1 MTTPPTLISVVVPTY
16 NYARYLH
23 RALDSILGQWADDLE
38 LIIVDDGSTDNT
50 AQIAQGYVSRFA
62 SVRYVY
68 QDNAGPAAARNHGI
82 SLAQGR
88 FVLPVDSDD
97 ELINGAIAV
106 LRAMV
111 KATPHAQV
119 IVGAHISVYP
129 DGRERT
135 RLPIPMP
142 SMAPRA
148 ITCRYLLEKRISFA
162 PSSILIARDL
172 MLQRPYP
179 EQLRTGEDIPVFAY
193 LLVTAEQIM
202 VTDQVI
208 ARIHKH
214 PDSLRNDRRDEE
226 ALALVMVQEVFAGLP
241 AECQPL
247 RTRYEAQRYLSLFRA
262 ALRDGD
268 HVIARRFYRRA
279 LSLSAMQ
286 ALRWVY
292 FRKAIRLLFKD

>member
-38 LIIVDDGSTDNT
+38 LIIVDDGSTDDT
-50 AQIAQGYVSRFA
+50 ARIVEQYVARHA
-62 SVRYVY
+62 RVRYVH

-111 KATPHAQV
+111 QATPHAQV

-135 RLPIPMP
+135 RLPLPVP
-142 SMAPRA
+142 AMAPRA

-162 PSSILIARDL
+162 PSSILICRDL
-172 MLQRPYP
+172 LLQRPYP

-226 ALALVMVQEVFAGLP
+226 ALALAMVREVFTGLP
-241 AECQPL
+241 PECQSL

-262 ALRDGD
+262 AVRDD
-268 HVIARRFYRRA
+268 DRSTARRFYRRA
-279 LSLSAMQ
+279 LYLSAKQ

-292 FRKAIRLLFKD
+292 VRKAIRLFFKD

>member
-1 MTTPPTLISVVVPTY
+1 MTTSPTLISVVVPTY

-68 QDNAGPAAARNHGI
+68 QDNAGPAAARNHGV

-111 KATPHAQV
+111 QATPHAQV

-135 RLPIPMP
+135 RLPVPVP
-142 SMAPRA
+142 AMAPRA

-162 PSSILIARDL
+162 PSSILICRDL
-172 MLQRPYP
+172 LLQRPYP

-193 LLVTAEQIM
+193 LLVTAERIM

-226 ALALVMVQEVFAGLP
+226 ALALAMVQEVFTGLP
-241 AECQPL
+241 PECQSL

-262 ALRDGD
+262 AVRDD
-268 HVIARRFYRRA
+268 DRSTARRFYRRA
-279 LSLSAMQ
+279 LYLSAKQ

-292 FRKAIRLLFKD
+292 VRKAIRLFFKD

>member
-1 MTTPPTLISVVVPTY
+1 MTTSPTLISVVVPTY

-68 QDNAGPAAARNHGI
+68 QDNAGPAAARNHGV

-111 KATPHAQV
+111 QATPHAQV

-135 RLPIPMP
+135 RLPVPVP
-142 SMAPRA
+142 AMAPRA

-162 PSSILIARDL
+162 PSSILICRDL
-172 MLQRPYP
+172 LLQRPYP

-226 ALALVMVQEVFAGLP
+226 ALALAMVQEVFTGLP
-241 AECQPL
+241 PECQSL

-262 ALRDGD
+262 AVRDD
-268 HVIARRFYRRA
+268 DRSTARRFYRRA
-279 LSLSAMQ
+279 LYLSAKQ

-292 FRKAIRLLFKD
+292 VRKAIRLFFKD

>member
-1 MTTPPTLISVVVPTY
+1 MTPPSTVISIVVPTY

-50 AQIAQGYVSRFA
+50 AQIVQDYVSRYP

-68 QDNAGPAAARNHGI
+68 QENAGPAAARNHGI
-82 SLAQGR
+82 SLAHGR
-88 FVLPVDSDD
+88 FILPVDSDD
-97 ELINGAIAV
+97 ELISGAIAV

-111 KATPHAQV
+111 QATPGAQV
-119 IVGAHISVYP
+119 IVGAHVSVYP
-129 DGRERT
+129 NGRERT
-135 RLPIPMP
+135 RLPVPVP
-142 SMAPRA
+142 AMAPRA
-148 ITCRYLLEKRISFA
+148 ITCRYLLQKRISFA
-162 PSSILIARDL
+162 PSSILIRRDL
-172 MLQRPYP
+172 LLQRPYP
-179 EQLRTGEDIPVFAY
+179 EKLRTGEDIPVFAY

-226 ALALVMVQEVFAGLP
+226 ALALAMVQEVFTGLP
-241 AECQPL
+241 PECQSL

-262 ALRDGD
+262 AVRDD
-268 HVIARRFYRRA
+268 DRLTARRFYRRA
-279 LSLSAMQ
+279 LYLSAMQ

-292 FRKAIRLLFKD
+292 FRKAIRLFFKD

>member
-1 MTTPPTLISVVVPTY
+1 MTPHPTLISVVVPTY
-16 NYARYLH
+16 NYGRYLH

-50 AQIAQGYVSRFA
+50 AQIAQDYVSRFA
-62 SVRYVY
+62 AVRYVY
-68 QDNAGPAAARNHGI
+68 QDNAGPAAARNHGVR
-82 SLAQGR
+82 LAHGR

-97 ELINGAIAV
+97 ELISGAIAV

-111 KATPHAQV
+111 HATPHAQV

-241 AECQPL
+241 AECQSL

-262 ALRDGD
+262 ALRDD
-268 HVIARRFYRRA
+268 DRATALRFYRRA
-279 LSLSAMQ
+279 LSLSAVQ
-286 ALRWVY
+286 SLRWVY

>member
-1 MTTPPTLISVVVPTY
+1 MTPHPTLISVVVPTY

-50 AQIAQGYVSRFA
+50 AQIVRDYVSRFA

-82 SLAQGR
+82 RLAQGR

-97 ELINGAIAV
+97 ELIHGAIAV

-111 KATPHAQV
+111 HATPHAQV

-135 RLPIPMP
+135 RLPVPMP

-241 AECQPL
+241 AECQSL

-262 ALRDGD
+262 ALRDD
-268 HVIARRFYRRA
+268 DRATARRFYRRA
-279 LSLSAMQ
+279 LSLSAIQ
-286 ALRWVY
+286 SLRWVY

>member
-38 LIIVDDGSTDNT
+38 LIIVDDGSTDDT
-50 AQIAQGYVSRFA
+50 ARIVEQYVARHA
-62 SVRYVY
+62 RVRYVH

-111 KATPHAQV
+111 QATPHAQV

-135 RLPIPMP
+135 RLPLPVP
-142 SMAPRA
+142 PMAPRA

-162 PSSILIARDL
+162 PSSILICRDL
-172 MLQRPYP
+172 LLQRPYP

-226 ALALVMVQEVFAGLP
+226 ALALAMVREVFTGLP
-241 AECQPL
+241 PECQSL

-262 ALRDGD
+262 AVRDD
-268 HVIARRFYRRA
+268 DRSTARRFYRRA
-279 LSLSAMQ
+279 LYLSAKQ

-292 FRKAIRLLFKD
+292 VRKAIRLFFKD

>member
-1 MTTPPTLISVVVPTY
+1 MTPHPTLITVVVPTY
-16 NYARYLH
+16 NYGRYLH

-38 LIIVDDGSTDNT
+38 LIIVDDGSTDDT
-50 AQIAQGYVSRFA
+50 ARIAQEYVSRYF

-88 FVLPVDSDD
+88 FILPVDADD
-97 ELINGAIAV
+97 ELINGSIAV

-111 KATPHAQV
+111 QATPHAQM
-119 IVGAHISVYP
+119 IVGAHVSVYP

-135 RLPIPMP
+135 RLPTPVP
-142 SMAPRA
+142 TMAPKA
-148 ITCRYLLEKRISFA
+148 MTCRYLLDKRIAFA
-162 PSSILIARDL
+162 PSSILISRDL

-226 ALALVMVQEVFAGLP
+226 ALAMAMVQEVFTRLP
-241 AECQPL
+241 AECQSL

-262 ALRDGD
+262 ALRDND
-268 HVIARRFYRRA
+268 RSTARRFYRRA
-279 LSLSAMQ
+279 LYLSAIQ

-292 FRKAIRLLFKD
+292 FRKAIRLFFKD